1 MSLTF
6 NQISSHQLSNETS
19 RKSYNAKELKLLLPY
34 YESDKWTNKLKNK
47 ILKLSNKYET
57 FYDRYLLS
65 QNNMMNSFKAKNMKK
80 SFNNNRYALNNTL
93 QNYLQINQFNNS
105 NELEKIYMNKTN
117 LHPFFLNKQKL
128 NTQKANMNKF
138 YSNINLDNDKNKFHT
153 NRRIK
158 FFKINDL
165 KLKINKDYYI
175 PRDRK
180 QLSEAKDLRKKQY
193 LNFIKMKSENYFMNY
208 YYNPNNH
215 KI

>member
-138 YSNINLDNDKNKFHT
+138 YSNINLDNDKIKFHT

-158 FFKINDL
+158 FFKIN
-165 KLKINKDYYI
+165 
-175 PRDRK
+175 
-180 QLSEAKDLRKKQY
+180 A
-193 LNFIKMKSENYFMNY
+193 
-208 YYNPNNH
+208 
-215 KI
+215 